1 MLKRIRARAEKLTGI
16 PGENIIVGAIHS
28 HTACASDVPLYGSPA
43 EKDCAEWV
51 SDKIADA
58 IQVAFHTMVPAK
70 VGYGE
75 EKEDTIAFI
84 RRFYMKDGG
93 VTMNPAFNDPNILE
107 REGSIDPQVGVL
119 RFDALDSGK
128 PLGLIV
134 NYACHC
140 DCVSGTEFSA
150 DYPGELSKELKKNLG
165 QDVVCVFLN
174 GCCGNINHIDFTA
187 TYIYWKEKD
196 YYKKMGRI
204 LAGKVLS
211 AYHRI
216 VLQEDV
222 KVESV
227 SMPLS
232 LPRRQPSEEELAW
245 SEQIATQKEAT
256 LKNQVFA
263 TALKELYEN
272 PIYTNEGVQQVIRI
286 GNTAICALPGEI
298 FVEIGKDIKAASP
311 FAHTMTSELTNGNM
325 GYIASNLAH
334 KNRLNAPS
342 MEIQTHAYETRL
354 SKYTNCAPESHDI
367 LVQNAIDMMKQLLE
381 E

>member
-1 MLKRIRARAEKLTGI
+1 MLKCGFSALAFTPVLGTEMPGYFNSRKATGIKDELYAKAMVASDGEHCVAVVGCDIIQVTSPMLKRIRARAEKLTGI
-16 PGENIIVGAIHS
+16 PGENIMVGAIHS

-150 DYPGELSKELKKNLG
+150 DYPGELSK
-165 QDVVCVFLN
+165 
-174 GCCGNINHIDFTA
+174 
-187 TYIYWKEKD
+187 
-196 YYKKMGRI
+196 
-204 LAGKVLS
+204 
-211 AYHRI
+211 
-216 VLQEDV
+216 
-222 KVESV
+222 
-227 SMPLS
+227 
-232 LPRRQPSEEELAW
+232 
-245 SEQIATQKEAT
+245 
-256 LKNQVFA
+256 
-263 TALKELYEN
+263 
-272 PIYTNEGVQQVIRI
+272 
-286 GNTAICALPGEI
+286 
-298 FVEIGKDIKAASP
+298 
-311 FAHTMTSELTNGNM
+311 
-325 GYIASNLAH
+325 
-334 KNRLNAPS
+334 
-342 MEIQTHAYETRL
+342 
-354 SKYTNCAPESHDI
+354 
-367 LVQNAIDMMKQLLE
+367 
-381 E
+381 